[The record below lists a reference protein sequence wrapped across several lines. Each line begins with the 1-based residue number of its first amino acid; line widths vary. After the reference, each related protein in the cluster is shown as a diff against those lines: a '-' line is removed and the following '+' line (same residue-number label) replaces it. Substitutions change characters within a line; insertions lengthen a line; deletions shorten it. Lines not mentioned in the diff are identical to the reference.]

1 MTEGGQSATGKLL
14 THVLETHPA
23 YPEALTLL
31 KTDARHGNI
40 YGFLNSHLETLAQTT
55 NSPDASIPHMC
66 RNFHYYGDL
75 FGNRSPLADPSMT
88 GSVLGLT
95 ADGRSIDSLA
105 LQYYGVLEFL
115 ALQTRHIINA
125 LSESGIPTTSLYMS
139 GSQCQNALL
148 MRLMAD
154 ICAMP
159 VWVPLYVNAAVVHGA
174 AMLGAKAASETGE
187 RGRSEDLWRIM
198 ERMSRPGSVVIPSG
212 NLREKGLFDVK
223 YETFL
228 WQAEGQRRVRKKV
241 EDAVKGW

>member
-1 MTEGGQSATGKLL
+1 
-14 THVLETHPA
+14 
-23 YPEALTLL
+23 
-31 KTDARHGNI
+31 
-40 YGFLNSHLETLAQTT
+40 
-55 NSPDASIPHMC
+55 
-66 RNFHYYGDL
+66 
-75 FGNRSPLADPSMT
+75 
-88 GSVLGLT
+88 
-95 ADGRSIDSLA
+95 
-105 LQYYGVLEFL
+105 
-115 ALQTRHIINA
+115 
-125 LSESGIPTTSLYMS
+125 MS